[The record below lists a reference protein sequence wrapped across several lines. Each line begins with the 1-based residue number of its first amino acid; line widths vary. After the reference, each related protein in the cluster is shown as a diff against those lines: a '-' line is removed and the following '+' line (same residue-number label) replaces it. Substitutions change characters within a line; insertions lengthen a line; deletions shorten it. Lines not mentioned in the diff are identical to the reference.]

1 MAVVEKLRTRYQK
14 YGKWSEMSLFTIPV
28 ELTVFKKSLVKMWS
42 IRVVLALVILVGLFM
57 KSIKKF

>member
-1 MAVVEKLRTRYQK
+1 MVVVEKLRTRYQK